1 MKQVI
6 TITPSAQTQIVSIL
20 EAHEHHVLMLGV
32 NNKGCSGHSY
42 TFDLLLPD
50 QIKPADEV
58 INICGHKVVIPVASV
73 LKLLGSTLDHHT
85 DLMGSRFVW
94 HNPAVKNTCGCGE
107 SVGF

>member
-20 EAHEHHVLMLGV
+20 EAHDDHVLMLGV

-42 TFDLLLPD
+42 TFELHTPD
-50 QIKPADEV
+50 KINPADEV
-58 INICGHKVVIPVASV
+58 INICGHKVVIPVTSV

-85 DLMGSRFVW
+85 DQMGSRFVW